1 MLIVADLLIKHG
13 EIPPREFAN
22 ALTQWEETMIAK
34 GSLDLLGPSTKAAI
48 AAIAAGKST
57 AESGQYGTTNGAAM
71 RIAPVGIYYS
81 ATNLETFVERVH
93 HASSVTHNTSLGI
106 SAAAAV
112 AAAISAGID
121 GAHRTESVAIAL
133 DAARLGETY
142 GHHVPGP
149 SIAGRL
155 PYAIELA
162 KKSSDLADLLYNVV
176 GTTLASQESVVAAL
190 TIVAVV
196 SDPWDGLCLAANC
209 GGDTDT
215 IGAIAGSIY
224 GAIYGLEAFP
234 RDAITTIDAVN
245 NLNLTDTAAKLISRR
260 RTP

>member
-1 MLIVADLLIKHG
+1 M
-13 EIPPREFAN
+13 
-22 ALTQWEETMIAK
+22 
-34 GSLDLLGPSTKAAI
+34 
-48 AAIAAGKST
+48 
-57 AESGQYGTTNGAAM
+57 
-71 RIAPVGIYYS
+71 
-81 ATNLETFVERVH
+81 
-93 HASSVTHNTSLGI
+93 
-106 SAAAAV
+106 
-112 AAAISAGID
+112 
-121 GAHRTESVAIAL
+121 
-133 DAARLGETY
+133 
-142 GHHVPGP
+142 
-149 SIAGRL
+149 
-155 PYAIELA
+155 
-162 KKSSDLADLLYNVV
+162 
-176 GTTLASQESVVAAL
+176 VAAL